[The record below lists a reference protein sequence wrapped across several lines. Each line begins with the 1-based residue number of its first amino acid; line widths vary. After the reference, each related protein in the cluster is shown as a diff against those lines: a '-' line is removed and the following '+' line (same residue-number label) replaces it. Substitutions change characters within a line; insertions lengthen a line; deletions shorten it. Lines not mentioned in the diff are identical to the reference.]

1 MNVTINVYRI
11 QSIYTYLICTMGSDR
26 HYKTTETLN
35 EPPIRKRT
43 RYNTAV
49 GSTKCKLTR
58 LAITLINGRLV
69 NGFEMTTG
77 FVRTVCLHL

>member
-1 MNVTINVYRI
+1 MIN
-11 QSIYTYLICTMGSDR
+11 T
-26 HYKTTETLN
+26 KTNETLN
-35 EPPIRKRT
+35 APPIRKQT

-49 GSTKCKLTR
+49 ASTKCKLTR

-77 FVRTVCLHL
+77 FVHTVCLRL